1 MQIQTQNEYLSQWRP
16 IGIHHRIIIY
26 LPDMGGLRSPWYE
39 AHGYIISHFLVFFC
53 FVLFCF
59 LMFYFIDLFLTVL
72 GLGCCMDFALVVVH
86 RLLIA
91 VASLVVE
98 HRLWG
103 AQSSVVLVHRSSC
116 PAACGIFL
124 AQGWNPCLLHW
135 QLDSLPLDHQGS
147 PLMFLLT
154 KITFS
159 SHLSSFWV
167 G

>member
-1 MQIQTQNEYLSQWRP
+1 MKTHWYSPQNHNLPARYGWTQITLVW
-16 IGIHHRIIIY
+16 
-26 LPDMGGLRSPWYE
+26 SPWLY
-39 AHGYIISHFLVFFC
+39 HLSFSCFFF

-86 RLLIA
+86 RLLIV

-103 AQSSVVLVHRSSC
+103 AQSSVVVVHRSSC